1 MSLLLDAR
9 KKLLRGKFTQD
20 TDSHS
25 KFELSLEESPKRGAD
40 TASSDDI
47 ARGAGKNLFKAKSSV
62 TSLSGL
68 GNINR
73 NLMLALGGT
82 LILLISGAGYVWYVI
97 SDSDNPPLRYR
108 ASAIAK
114 PAVPLVTPAPTPITV
129 AAAPETVISA
139 KPPTVPANSASI
151 SKKQQANKLLRKK
164 TPNKK
169 IRHTPQPRK
178 PIHLK
183 PRNTKSPESLI
194 DNAYLAYRAG
204 KLNESR
210 QMYLDI
216 LGKNPRNID
225 ALLGLAAISQQL
237 GEDNFATRYYLR
249 ALALDPRNAVA
260 NAGMSMLNMNESSES
275 RLKSLLREQ
284 NDSAAL
290 HFALGNIYAKQ
301 SRWGKA
307 QLAYFDAYTL
317 DANNAELSLN
327 LAVSLDH
334 LGQTKYAVQYYQ
346 RALQLDN
353 ISKQPHSFNHAQI
366 SQRVEELTR

>member
-9 KKLLRGKFTQD
+9 KKSLGKFTQD
-20 TDSHS
+20 SDSHS
-25 KFELSLEESPKRGAD
+25 KLELNLEERPNNGTE

-62 TSLSGL
+62 TPLSGP
-68 GNINR
+68 GGINR
-73 NLMLALGGT
+73 NLLLALGGT
-82 LILLISGAGYVWYVI
+82 LILLIGGAGYVWYVI
-97 SDSDNPPLRYR
+97 SDSDSSTTQQRRVP
-108 ASAIAK
+108 AIAK
-114 PAVPLVTPAPTPITV
+114 PIVSPAAPTPITV
-129 AAAPETVISA
+129 AAAPETALTTEPPIAPAIS
-139 KPPTVPANSASI
+139 TSAA
-151 SKKQQANKLLRKK
+151 KKQPQNKTQRKNI
-164 TPNKK
+164 PKK
-169 IRHTPQPRK
+169 AKLAPQPKKRINLKQQRVK
-178 PIHLK
+178 PL
-183 PRNTKSPESLI
+183 ESLI
-194 DNAYLAYRAG
+194 NNAYLAYRAG
-204 KLNESR
+204 KLNEAR
-210 QMYLDI
+210 QMYLDV
-216 LGKNPRNID
+216 LGKNSRNID

-237 GEDNFATRYYLR
+237 GEDSFATRYYLR

-260 NAGMSMLNMNESSES
+260 NAGMSVLNMNENSES

-334 LGQTKYAVQYYQ
+334 LGQTKFAVQYYQ

-353 ISKQPHSFNHAQI
+353 ISNQPHSFNHAQI
-366 SQRVEELTR
+366 SQRIEELTH

>member
-9 KKLLRGKFTQD
+9 KKSQQGKSAQE

-25 KFELSLEESPKRGAD
+25 KFELSLEEKPKKGAD

-68 GNINR
+68 GKINR

-82 LILLISGAGYVWYVI
+82 LVLLISGAGYVWYVI
-97 SDSDNPPLRYR
+97 SDSDNPPLRHR
-108 ASAIAK
+108 VSAIDK
-114 PAVPLVTPAPTPITV
+114 PVAPLVTPPPTPITV
-129 AAAPETVISA
+129 AAAPDAAIPA
-139 KPPTVPANSASI
+139 NPPTAPANSASTA
-151 SKKQQANKLLRKK
+151 KTQPANKILHKK
-164 TPNKK
+164 VPKKK
-169 IRHTPQPRK
+169 IRHAPQPKK
-178 PIHLK
+178 PVRLK
-183 PRNTKSPESLI
+183 PQRVKPLESLI
-194 DNAYLAYRAG
+194 NNAYLAYRAG
-204 KLNESR
+204 KLNEAR
-210 QMYLDI
+210 QMYLDV
-216 LGKNPRNID
+216 LGRNARNID

-237 GEDNFATRYYLR
+237 EEDSFATRYYLR

-260 NAGMSMLNMNESSES
+260 NAGMAMLNMNENSES

-334 LGQTKYAVQYYQ
+334 LGQTKFAVQYYQ

-353 ISKQPHSFNHAQI
+353 ISNQPHSFNHAQI
-366 SQRVEELTR
+366 SQRIEELTH